1 MRPREKFK
9 KEKEISYIQKAEES
23 QDQLCTPPFMVQKN
37 RELCQSWVCRP
48 GCENFRKFML
58 CHILLFTFSASLLLW
73 LWLVCNRP
81 TRECSAI
88 LSSYSSL
95 LFFACFQGFFDR
107 VIINLLATNWEI
119 RSTAVVCWL
128 ILQLFFFSPAAFQ
141 PHSSAL
147 LTPYCVIL
155 FYYLVNVP
163 ALVLSL
169 HQRVLRSCNENH
181 FHHAWFSLEKVSSSA
196 VHCCK
201 YW

>member
-128 ILQLFFFSPAAFQ
+128 ILQLFFFPCRFSAAQ
-141 PHSSAL
+141 QCAPHTILRHPFL
-147 LTPYCVIL
+147 LSRQRACTSFIFTPEGA
-155 FYYLVNVP
+155 P
-163 ALVLSL
+163 
-169 HQRVLRSCNENH
+169 
-181 FHHAWFSLEKVSSSA
+181 
-196 VHCCK
+196 
-201 YW
+201 